1 MNNSIKKI
9 LLINWM
15 YFQKSLLE
23 FDGNMALVGVNGTG
37 KSTIIDAIQMLLLG
51 QRAAK
56 FNSGADALKRTLESY
71 VRGHVNL
78 ENKEFLRDGD
88 VITYLAFEVS
98 VNNKTYIFA
107 QNIEYKVKQARLSD
121 VKYFTLEDIS
131 LTEDLFVDDNYPK
144 SFEVLNK
151 ELKKNNKYEV
161 YNTLSSYQN
170 KIRDVFGLKDSKG
183 YFKIL
188 SRAIGLKN
196 ITECNKFIN
205 DFVLDENN
213 IDVNNLKNSVLEMN
227 KITNMISLEEEKLND
242 LSEITTLGEEIN
254 DKLIYANNLDL
265 KINLSNYLYLNEQIE
280 NAENDNRISLSELNN
295 ITNQINDNKLLQ
307 EYKIENQNELKN
319 KLKNISPDLYNL
331 ELNLKNKKNELKEES
346 SYNDILY
353 KRLIELKT
361 TFKIIKSY
369 DNSYSQYYKYL
380 DSKSFESSDLYI
392 KLKDAS
398 DNTNSKK
405 DYLNIELH
413 NKKIEVKEV
422 NNNLQ
427 RLDLEIKLLRN
438 NKFSYKEEYLKFKE
452 YLASNLKDKYKRD
465 IEIKFLAEYLE
476 ITDETY
482 RDAIEG
488 YLANQRFY
496 LIIDSQY
503 YNDALRL
510 YEENKEFSSIRIINS
525 RRVPNMTPKEGTLGA
540 LIESSNSIAKNYALY
555 ILNRV
560 KIVDNIYDLENY
572 DIAITKDCLCYQ
584 NYTVFRLN
592 KKNYEYYY
600 IGELGLKKQLEIK
613 ELEHLNLE
621 VKANILIKEYKSM
634 NNELENYNNL
644 DRQIKFL
651 LENNKYINSIDNI
664 IKLEKIINE
673 LDNQVKLI
681 TEDKTYIDIQIKIN
695 NIEEEINKIVLE
707 NHKFE
712 DQVIEIKS
720 HMKNND
726 NLISENKDKLELCKE
741 SLTEF
746 NDIDIENC
754 RYEISDQKLSIF
766 FINKLRN
773 ELAELNRTNDKQI
786 FKIENMMKSVRN
798 KYNLNI
804 ETEFKN
810 IKEFVNERN
819 KISSDIFKYKS
830 KLIEMKERHYDLFF
844 NEFLNKLYKSVNDA
858 KQNIKALNDS
868 LVTFKFGSD
877 YYTIKLDITDN
888 YDLKEIYEFSKEYNS
903 DSYNRSLLIDN
914 QLLES
919 KKNKIFELIS
929 KYIFSDNI
937 DSQNYIVDYRNYLN
951 FDVIVHT
958 KEGVKSLN
966 KVLQSQSGGEVQV
979 PFYILSGVAFKQTL
993 DYKRNN
999 NAMAVVL
1006 YDEAFDKMDSQ
1017 RITSMI
1023 DFYKNVLGL
1032 QIVLAAPG
1040 KLESLA
1046 NTIDNIFVVI
1056 KDGYKAIVKD
1066 FSHEGRK

>member
-1 MNNSIKKI
+1 MKNSIKKI

-51 QRAAK
+51 QRSAK
-56 FNSGADALKRTLESY
+56 FNSGADAVKRTLESY

-98 VNNKTYIFA
+98 INNKTYIFA
-107 QNIEYKVKQARLSD
+107 QNIEYKSKQARLSD
-121 VKYFTLEDIS
+121 VKYFTLEDLS
-131 LTEDLFVDDNYPK
+131 LTEELFVENNYPK

-151 ELKKNNKYEV
+151 ELKKNYKYEV

-170 KIRDVFGLKDSKG
+170 KIKDVFGLKDSKG

-227 KITNMISLEEEKLND
+227 KITNTINLEEEKLND
-242 LSEITTLGEEIN
+242 LANITSLGEEI
-254 DKLIYANNLDL
+254 KEKIVYANKLDL
-265 KINLSNYLYLNEQIE
+265 KINLSNYLYLSEQIV
-280 NAENDNRISLSELNN
+280 NKENDNSISQSELSILNN
-295 ITNQINDNKLLQ
+295 RINDNKQLK
-307 EYKIENQNELKN
+307 EYIIENQNELKN

-331 ELNLKNKKNELKEES
+331 ELNLNNKRKELEIEND
-346 SYNDILY
+346 YNDTLY
-353 KRLIELKT
+353 NKLIELKT
-361 TFKIIKSY
+361 SFKIIKSY
-369 DNSYSQYYKYL
+369 DKSYNDYYKYL
-380 DSKSFESSDLYI
+380 DNKVFESNDLYNKFKEI
-392 KLKDAS
+392 GDVTDFKNDILKVELYKQKS
-398 DNTNSKK
+398 S
-405 DYLNIELH
+405 LIEA
-413 NKKIEVKEV
+413 
-422 NNNLQ
+422 NNNLK
-427 RLDLEIKLLRN
+427 RLDEEIKLLRS
-438 NKFSYKEEYLKFKE
+438 NKFIYQDEYLKFKE
-452 YLASNLKDKYKRD
+452 YLASNLKDKYKKD
-465 IEIKFLAEYLE
+465 VEIKFLAEYLE

-482 RDAIEG
+482 RNAIEG
-488 YLANQRFY
+488 YLASQRFY
-496 LIIDSQY
+496 LVIDNEY

-510 YEENKEFSSIRIINS
+510 YEENKEFSAIRIING
-525 RRVPNMTPKEGTLGA
+525 RKVPNLSPKENTLGS
-540 LIESSNSIAKNYALY
+540 LIESSNSIAKNYALF

-560 KIVDNIYDLENY
+560 NIVDNIYDLENY

-584 NYTVFRLN
+584 NYTVYRLN
-592 KKNYEYYY
+592 KNNYKYYY
-600 IGELGLKKQLEIK
+600 IGQLGLKKQLQIK
-613 ELEHLNLE
+613 ELEHLKLE
-621 VKANILIKEYKSM
+621 EETNILVRNYKKLE
-634 NNELENYNNL
+634 NNLENYQNL
-644 DRQIKFL
+644 NQKIRYL
-651 LENNKYINSIDNI
+651 LENNQYINSINNI
-664 IKLEKIINE
+664 KRLEQIVND
-673 LDNQVKLI
+673 LDNQIKLI
-681 TEDKTYIDIQIKIN
+681 KEDKTYLEIQFQIN
-695 NIEEEINKIVLE
+695 NIEDEIKQLLLE
-707 NHKFE
+707 NKEFE
-712 DQVIEIKS
+712 EKIIDIKS
-720 HMKNND
+720 HIESNINII
-726 NLISENKDKLELCKE
+726 NENKERLELTSE
-741 SLTEF
+741 ALTAF
-746 NDIDIENC
+746 NEIDIENC
-754 RYEISDQKLSIF
+754 RYELSDQKLSVF
-766 FINKLRN
+766 FINKLRA
-773 ELAELNRTNDKQI
+773 ELAELNRNNDKKI
-786 FKIENMMKSVRN
+786 FKLENMMRDSRN
-798 KYNLNI
+798 KYSLNI
-804 ETEFKN
+804 NTEFKN
-810 IKEFVNERN
+810 IEEFINERN
-819 KISSDIFKYKS
+819 NISSDIFKYKS
-830 KLIEMKERHYDLFF
+830 KLIEMKERHYDLFL

-858 KQNIKALNDS
+858 KQNIRALNDS

-888 YDLKEIYEFSKEYNS
+888 YDLKEIYEFSKEYNN
-903 DSYNRSLLIDN
+903 DNFNRSLLIDN
-914 QLLES
+914 QIFES
-919 KKNKIFELIS
+919 KKTKIFDLIS

-958 KEGVKSLN
+958 KEGIKSLN

-993 DYKRNN
+993 DYKRND

-1032 QIVLAAPG
+1032 QIILAAPG

-1056 KDGYKAIVKD
+1056 KDGYKAVVKD
-1066 FSHEGRK
+1066 FSHDNRK